1 MLMGKL
7 LGAGGVGG
15 KSHELTD
22 VFYDDNSTSTF
33 TNRNLGTPA
42 SDRIIV
48 VMMSWGYP
56 HYSSAVSVSVGG
68 VALTTGS
75 FNIGNGAN
83 PPRSQIAYGVVPSG
97 STGTVQLGGQISR
110 LIVGIYALY
119 GFDSAT
125 PVYQSSMD
133 GQGYFSVN
141 VDKGGLAIDVSVTVD
156 GATTANTV
164 SNLTVDYESGQNGVP
179 AASSSFHAAGSKLF
193 TSAASSV
200 PIGLYNSST
209 SRISQSMGYWE

>member
-1 MLMGKL
+1 MLTSKL
-7 LGAGGVGG
+7 MGAGGVGG

-33 TNRNLGTPA
+33 TNKNLGTPA

-56 HYSSAVSVSVGG
+56 HYSSAVSVSDGG

-110 LIVGIYALY
+110 HR
-119 GFDSAT
+119 S
-125 PVYQSSMD
+125 
-133 GQGYFSVN
+133 
-141 VDKGGLAIDVSVTVD
+141 
-156 GATTANTV
+156 
-164 SNLTVDYESGQNGVP
+164 
-179 AASSSFHAAGSKLF
+179 
-193 TSAASSV
+193 
-200 PIGLYNSST
+200 
-209 SRISQSMGYWE
+209 